1 MNPLMAPGL
10 AANVTS
16 PVLVALD
23 FATADAALAF
33 ASRLDPLQ
41 CRLKVGK
48 ELFTAAGPQ
57 LLQQLQARGFQVFL
71 DLKFHDIPNTVAHA
85 CKMAAEAGVWMV
97 NVHASGG
104 RRMMTAAAE
113 ALAQYS
119 QRPLL
124 IAVTVLTSMEASD
137 LAEIG
142 ITVPPQEQV
151 LRLARLTRDSG
162 LDGVVCSAQEAP
174 LLKAELGHD
183 FKLVT
188 PGIRL
193 ADSAADDQRRVMTP
207 VAALQAGADYLVIGR
222 PITQAADPLAALTAI
237 NTDIQSYLATKA

>member
-1 MNPLMAPGL
+1 MNPLILENA
-10 AANVTS
+10 AANVAS

-23 FATADAALAF
+23 FSTADAALAF
-33 ASRLDPLQ
+33 AARLDPSQ

-57 LLQQLQARGFQVFL
+57 LVEQLAARGFQVFL

-85 CKMAAEAGVWMV
+85 CKMAADIGVWMV

-104 RRMMTAAAE
+104 RRMMTAAVE
-113 ALAQYS
+113 ALANYS

-124 IAVTVLTSMEASD
+124 IAVTVLTSMEAAD

-142 ITVPPQEQV
+142 ISVPPQEHV

-162 LDGVVCSAQEAP
+162 FDGVVCSAQEAP
-174 LLKAELGHD
+174 LLKAEIGQD

-193 ADSAADDQRRVMTP
+193 ADSVADDQRRVMTP

-222 PITQAADPLAALTAI
+222 PITKAVDPLAVLTGI
-237 NTDIQSYLATKA
+237 NADIRAWQQGRA

>member
-1 MNPLMAPGL
+1 
-10 AANVTS
+10 
-16 PVLVALD
+16 
-23 FATADAALAF
+23 
-33 ASRLDPLQ
+33 
-41 CRLKVGK
+41 
-48 ELFTAAGPQ
+48 
-57 LLQQLQARGFQVFL
+57 
-71 DLKFHDIPNTVAHA
+71 
-85 CKMAAEAGVWMV
+85 
-97 NVHASGG
+97 
-104 RRMMTAAAE
+104 
-113 ALAQYS
+113 
-119 QRPLL
+119 
-124 IAVTVLTSMEASD
+124 MEASD

-174 LLKAELGHD
+174 LLKAELGRD

-222 PITQAADPLAALTAI
+222 PITQAADPLAALAAI
-237 NTDIQSYLATKA
+237 NADIQSYLATQA